1 MKPCFSFFVGIIF
14 FCLTHISFCTEQAD
28 LILFNGKIITVDSQ
42 DNVYQAIAICGER
55 ILAVGNDTEIK
66 ALAGPQCQMIDLNGK
81 TVTPGLIDSH
91 YHLMYYG
98 AQFWDGY
105 LDIRYPIV
113 KSKADLLQVVGDY
126 AKQLQP
132 GEWISGNQGFTL
144 QRYETID
151 RWEIDSVTPDNP
163 AYLRHA
169 SGQYC
174 VANSKALEIAKV
186 DKNTQNPPSSLIVH
200 DSTGEPTGILSHYG
214 AENLVAKFATG
225 YGDRSNEQKLKDI
238 EYGQMLCLQAGYT
251 SVQDVIIGSL
261 NDVLLYK
268 QFDDEGRFKVRL
280 YAMIL
285 IDTEEEANYLT
296 SITLP
301 ATSKYFKYGGW
312 KLAQD
317 GGIAAR
323 TTLFYDKSLYAAEI
337 SYPYHPQDE
346 LNRLVKLLHNTGL
359 QVAVHVSGD
368 KGIDMTLTAFEQA
381 MLENPRSDPRHRI
394 EHGIFPSASA
404 LQRMKNSN
412 IILSTQPQ
420 WITWY
425 GDGFAEATNE
435 TVMNQMLPLKTML
448 DMGIHIAFGCD
459 VPASIYQE
467 PKWAFAGATLRKTG
481 AGTLLSQSE
490 KLNMHEAL
498 RIHTMGSAYAGFADT
513 STGSL
518 EVGKLADLVVWNKD
532 LYNMSQTDAVN
543 LAAELTIV
551 GGKIVYDSQNPV
563 YIANYGHQNIPS
575 EFKLEQ
581 NYPNPF
587 NPVTTI
593 KYSLPTSTKVQLK
606 VYDILG
612 NEITTLVDAEQE
624 PGNYSV
630 EFSAQGGS
638 ASGGN
643 GYSLSSGIYFY
654 RIQSND
660 FSNVKKILI
669 LK

>member
-1 MKPCFSFFVGIIF
+1 MKSCFSFFTVLVFLIITNTL
-14 FCLTHISFCTEQAD
+14 FCIEQAD
-28 LILFNGKIITVDSQ
+28 LILFNGKIITVDQQ
-42 DNVYQAIAICGER
+42 DNVYQAIAIRGER
-55 ILAVGNDTEIK
+55 ILAVGNDAEIK
-66 ALAGPQCQMIDLNGK
+66 ALAGPQCQMIDLKGK
-81 TVTPGLIDSH
+81 TVSPGLIDSH
-91 YHLMYYG
+91 YHVMYYG

-105 LDIRYPIV
+105 LNIRYPIV
-113 KSKADLLQVVGDY
+113 TSKAELLQLLSDY
-126 AKQLQP
+126 VKTIQP

-144 QRYETID
+144 QRYETLD
-151 RWEIDSVTPDNP
+151 RWELDVVTPDNP
-163 AYLRHA
+163 VYLRHS
-169 SGQYC
+169 SGQYS
-174 VANSKALEIAKV
+174 VVNSKALEIAGI
-186 DKNTQNPPSSLIVH
+186 DRNTENPPSSLIMH

-214 AENLVAKFATG
+214 AENLVGKYATG
-225 YGDRSNEQKLKDI
+225 YGDRSAEQKLEDI
-238 EYGQMLCLQAGYT
+238 EYGQTLCLQAGYT
-251 SVQDVIIGSL
+251 SVQDVIVGSW
-261 NDVLLYK
+261 NDIMLYK

-280 YAMIL
+280 YAMLL
-285 IDTEEEANYLT
+285 IDTEEEAQLATSLT
-296 SITLP
+296 IP

-312 KLAQD
+312 KLAMD
-317 GGIAAR
+317 GGLAAR
-323 TTLFYDKSLYAAEI
+323 TTLMYDKSLYAAEI
-337 SYPYHPQDE
+337 SYPYHTQDE
-346 LNRLVKLLHNTGL
+346 MNRIVKLLHDTGL
-359 QVAVHVSGD
+359 QVAVHVGGD
-368 KGIDMTLTAFEQA
+368 EGIDMTITAFEHAIQ
-381 MLENPRSDPRHRI
+381 ENPRSDPRFRI
-394 EHGIFPSASA
+394 EHGLFPTASA
-404 LQRMKNSN
+404 MQRMKNSN

-420 WITWY
+420 WLTWY
-425 GDGFAEATNE
+425 GDGMAEGTSEAA
-435 TVMNQMLPLKTML
+435 MDQFIPLKTVL

-481 AGTLLSQSE
+481 AGTLLTQDE

-532 LYNMSQTDAVN
+532 LYSMSQQDLLN
-543 LAAELTIV
+543 LVAEMTIV
-551 GGKIVYDSQNPV
+551 GGEIVYDSQNPV
-563 YIANYGHQNIPS
+563 YVADYGHQNIPS

-581 NYPNPF
+581 NFPNPF

-612 NEITTLVDAEQE
+612 NEITTLVDAEQK

-630 EFSAQGGS
+630 EFSAEGVS

-654 RIQSND
+654 CIQTKD
-660 FSNVKKILI
+660 FYDIKKILL